1 MPHNSKEG
9 LRLQF
14 ATKDLR

>member
-1 MPHNSKEG
+1 MPHNSKER